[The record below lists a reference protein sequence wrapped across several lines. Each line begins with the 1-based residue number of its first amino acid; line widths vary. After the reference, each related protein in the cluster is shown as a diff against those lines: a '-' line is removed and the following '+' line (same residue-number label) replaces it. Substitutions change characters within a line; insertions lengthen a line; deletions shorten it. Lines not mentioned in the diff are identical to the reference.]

1 MIFVFGLVENKSRA
15 AEVVAFGVCECRV
28 ERRKEEE
35 HARRVGI
42 AATDDDRESCG
53 KRKKIGV
60 HRWSLLLLLDKRQ
73 KSVADFHRGHGA
85 NLLLERKRRK
95 LR

>member
-1 MIFVFGLVENKSRA
+1 MWSGGRKKSTHEELVSPRPSTTA
-15 AEVVAFGVCECRV
+15 S
-28 ERRKEEE
+28 
-35 HARRVGI
+35 
-42 AATDDDRESCG
+42 DDRESCG